1 MKIDIKK
8 LKILIFIVFFVII
21 LLLGIIIFTLKNN
34 SQKDSEKITDS
45 QFPEDA
51 IVINNNYQKLT
62 SINTF
67 LTLKNCVDL
76 YYSKYSS
83 CFMTVDQY
91 RENYNMQYNESSD
104 NGAAIDKACESAR
117 KIYLSMLMDDYVKD
131 ENITLDNFTM
141 KVNKIGQVKA
151 TITEIYEQ
159 QKNEN
164 ISVFF
169 VKGYLRDK
177 ETDKN
182 TNLNIVLIVDKKNK
196 SFKIYPKEYY
206 ENKKFN
212 ELKIGDVANIDIP
225 DEIQLNNNESI
236 ANKYNYQ
243 NFSNEAIIQFLVEKC
258 KEEMLYNTQ
267 IAYNDL
273 DDEYKK
279 AKFADYNEFLNYVEI
294 NNKKYKSMSASKYSK
309 NVYNDYNQYVC
320 IDNNN
325 NYCIFN
331 QDKKDL
337 TKFSVI
343 LDTYTVDIP
352 QFIEKYEKASNNEK
366 VALNINKF
374 ISAINDESYKYAYSL
389 LSNSFKQNN
398 FTTQQQ
404 FENYIKQIL
413 YENNIIKDVSCEEQG
428 KYYIATTKIANSV
441 GEEKE
446 IKFIVKL
453 DEERKF
459 EMSFEIK

>member
-177 ETDKN
+177 ETDK
-182 TNLNIVLIVDKKNK
+182 IVRL
-196 SFKIYPKEYY
+196 
-206 ENKKFN
+206 
-212 ELKIGDVANIDIP
+212 G
-225 DEIQLNNNESI
+225 
-236 ANKYNYQ
+236 
-243 NFSNEAIIQFLVEKC
+243 KC
-258 KEEMLYNTQ
+258 KCHR
-267 IAYNDL
+267 A
-273 DDEYKK
+273 
-279 AKFADYNEFLNYVEI
+279 V
-294 NNKKYKSMSASKYSK
+294 
-309 NVYNDYNQYVC
+309 
-320 IDNNN
+320 
-325 NYCIFN
+325 
-331 QDKKDL
+331 
-337 TKFSVI
+337 
-343 LDTYTVDIP
+343 
-352 QFIEKYEKASNNEK
+352 
-366 VALNINKF
+366 
-374 ISAINDESYKYAYSL
+374 
-389 LSNSFKQNN
+389 
-398 FTTQQQ
+398 
-404 FENYIKQIL
+404 
-413 YENNIIKDVSCEEQG
+413 
-428 KYYIATTKIANSV
+428 
-441 GEEKE
+441 
-446 IKFIVKL
+446 
-453 DEERKF
+453 
-459 EMSFEIK
+459 

>member
-1 MKIDIKK
+1 MKIDEKK
-8 LKILIFIVFFVII
+8 VKILIFIVFLVII
-21 LLLGIIIFTLKNN
+21 LLIGTIIFIL
-34 SQKDSEKITDS
+34 KDSKEKSEEKITDS
-45 QFPEDA
+45 QLPKDA
-51 IVINNNYQKLT
+51 IVINESYQKLT

-67 LTLKNCVDL
+67 LALKNCVDL

-83 CFMTVDQY
+83 CFMTVAQY

-104 NGAAIDKACESAR
+104 NGEAIDKACESAR
-117 KIYLSMLMDDYVKD
+117 KVYLSMLVDDYVKD
-131 ENITLDNFTM
+131 ENITLDNFSM
-141 KVNKIGQVKA
+141 KVDKIGQVKA

-164 ISVFF
+164 TSAFF

-182 TNLNIVLIVDKKNK
+182 TNLNIVLVVDKKNK
-196 SFKIYPKEYY
+196 AFKIYPKEYY
-206 ENKKFN
+206 EDKKLE
-212 ELKIGDVANIDIP
+212 ELKVGDVAKINIP
-225 DEIQLNNNESI
+225 DEIELNNNESI

-243 NFSNEAIIQFLVEKC
+243 NFSTEAIIQFLVEKH
-258 KEEMLYNTQ
+258 KEEMLYNTE
-267 IAYNDL
+267 IAYDNL
-273 DDEYKK
+273 DETYKN
-279 AKFADYNEFLNYVEI
+279 AKFSDYNEFLNYVEM
-294 NNKKYKSMSASKYSK
+294 NNKKYKSMSANKYSK

-320 IDNNN
+320 MDNND
-325 NYCIFN
+325 NYYIFN
-331 QDKKDL
+331 QDKNDL

-374 ISAINDESYKYAYSL
+374 VSSINDKSYKYAYSL
-389 LSNSFKQNN
+389 LANSFKQNN
-398 FTTQQQ
+398 FNNQQQ
-404 FENYIKQIL
+404 FERYIKQIL
-413 YENNIIKDVSCEEQG
+413 YENNTIKDVSCEEQG
-428 KYYIATTKIANSV
+428 KYYIATTKIANSD

-453 DEERKF
+453 EEERKF